1 MLAERPDISL
11 KMAITKEKFKC
22 KLRTPESKLNETAA
36 DQYENI
42 LDKQADLW
50 MQIFSKPICVLSG
63 AAGTGKTTV
72 IKAIVENIERV
83 HGQAA
88 GFLLMAPTGKA
99 AERIKT
105 QTEKNS
111 STIHSYLASN
121 GWLNKNFTLKRKGG
135 SKGQDVNTIIID
147 ECSMIDLNLFATLI
161 RSINWNSVQR
171 LILVGDPNQLPPIGR
186 GKVFSDTIEWLNQ
199 EYPENVGVLCENIRQ
214 LVNRVEGNG
223 CGILDLAELFIQEK
237 QSDMEDTGAA
247 DTLKQKKEEL
257 FTKIMENGNGDIDKD
272 LAVYFWKEQADL
284 ETLLRDVL
292 TQDME
297 AMTGMAEYSG
307 LDKLWQQAIR
317 KADGTSNPDAIQ
329 IISPYRGEFYGTGA
343 LNVLMQND
351 FNPYWSHRYN
361 LDGISY
367 FDKVIQFR
375 NRPKSDMAYAYN
387 QETRAVEQHEVYN
400 GEIGLVL
407 MHPFDQ
413 KNKRYNYISTI
424 ERFQVAFSNK
434 NRQRLRYNYGRE
446 YGRNDKGWN
455 LPEQKVQENLELAY
469 AISVHKS
476 QGSEFDYV
484 YIVIPKRDS
493 HLLSMELLY
502 TAITRAQKKVT
513 ILLQEDIG
521 TLTAL
526 GHIEKSAVRRINS
539 SVFAFN
545 PLPEELLYIQ
555 SWYADEKKL
564 ATLSEYFV
572 RSKSEVIIA
581 NMLVSEEVP
590 FVYEEPLYAPDGTM
604 FLPDFTV
611 KFRGETYYW
620 EHVGRLDLP
629 DYRAHWEIKEKW
641 YEKHFPGRL
650 LITYEGKDLSIA
662 AMDIIKGHK

>member
-1 MLAERPDISL
+1 
-11 KMAITKEKFKC
+11 
-22 KLRTPESKLNETAA
+22 
-36 DQYENI
+36 
-42 LDKQADLW
+42 
-50 MQIFSKPICVLSG
+50 
-63 AAGTGKTTV
+63 
-72 IKAIVENIERV
+72 
-83 HGQAA
+83 
-88 GFLLMAPTGKA
+88 
-99 AERIKT
+99 
-105 QTEKNS
+105 
-111 STIHSYLASN
+111 
-121 GWLNKNFTLKRKGG
+121 
-135 SKGQDVNTIIID
+135 
-147 ECSMIDLNLFATLI
+147 
-161 RSINWNSVQR
+161 
-171 LILVGDPNQLPPIGR
+171 
-186 GKVFSDTIEWLNQ
+186 
-199 EYPENVGVLCENIRQ
+199 
-214 LVNRVEGNG
+214 
-223 CGILDLAELFIQEK
+223 
-237 QSDMEDTGAA
+237 
-247 DTLKQKKEEL
+247 
-257 FTKIMENGNGDIDKD
+257 MENGNGDIDKD

-361 LDGISY
+361 LDGIGY

>member
-1 MLAERPDISL
+1 MRKSIGSSFLFLRSRKGGGAYESDL
-11 KMAITKEKFKC
+11 NMAGKQSTK
-22 KLRTPESKLNETAA
+22 SKNQSKPKE
-36 DQYENI
+36 EIIMSKKRSII
-42 LDKQADLW
+42 LDKQADIC

-199 EYPENVGVLCENIRQ
+199 EYPENVGVLSENIRQ

-555 SWYADEKKL
+555 NWYADEKKL

-581 NMLVSEEVP
+581 NMLTS
-590 FVYEEPLYAPDGTM
+590 L
-604 FLPDFTV
+604 
-611 KFRGETYYW
+611 
-620 EHVGRLDLP
+620 
-629 DYRAHWEIKEKW
+629 
-641 YEKHFPGRL
+641 
-650 LITYEGKDLSIA
+650 
-662 AMDIIKGHK
+662 

>member
-1 MLAERPDISL
+1 M
-11 KMAITKEKFKC
+11 
-22 KLRTPESKLNETAA
+22 
-36 DQYENI
+36 
-42 LDKQADLW
+42 
-50 MQIFSKPICVLSG
+50 
-63 AAGTGKTTV
+63 
-72 IKAIVENIERV
+72 
-83 HGQAA
+83 
-88 GFLLMAPTGKA
+88 
-99 AERIKT
+99 
-105 QTEKNS
+105 
-111 STIHSYLASN
+111 
-121 GWLNKNFTLKRKGG
+121 
-135 SKGQDVNTIIID
+135 
-147 ECSMIDLNLFATLI
+147 
-161 RSINWNSVQR
+161 
-171 LILVGDPNQLPPIGR
+171 
-186 GKVFSDTIEWLNQ
+186 
-199 EYPENVGVLCENIRQ
+199 
-214 LVNRVEGNG
+214 
-223 CGILDLAELFIQEK
+223 
-237 QSDMEDTGAA
+237 
-247 DTLKQKKEEL
+247 
-257 FTKIMENGNGDIDKD
+257 
-272 LAVYFWKEQADL
+272 
-284 ETLLRDVL
+284 
-292 TQDME
+292 
-297 AMTGMAEYSG
+297 
-307 LDKLWQQAIR
+307 
-317 KADGTSNPDAIQ
+317 
-329 IISPYRGEFYGTGA
+329 
-343 LNVLMQND
+343 LMQND

-555 SWYADEKKL
+555 NWYADEKKL
-564 ATLSEYFV
+564 ALCRNTL
-572 RSKSEVIIA
+572 
-581 NMLVSEEVP
+581 
-590 FVYEEPLYAPDGTM
+590 
-604 FLPDFTV
+604 
-611 KFRGETYYW
+611 
-620 EHVGRLDLP
+620 
-629 DYRAHWEIKEKW
+629 
-641 YEKHFPGRL
+641 
-650 LITYEGKDLSIA
+650 
-662 AMDIIKGHK
+662 

>member
-1 MLAERPDISL
+1 ML
-11 KMAITKEKFKC
+11 F
-22 KLRTPESKLNETAA
+22 
-36 DQYENI
+36 
-42 LDKQADLW
+42 
-50 MQIFSKPICVLSG
+50 
-63 AAGTGKTTV
+63 
-72 IKAIVENIERV
+72 
-83 HGQAA
+83 
-88 GFLLMAPTGKA
+88 
-99 AERIKT
+99 
-105 QTEKNS
+105 
-111 STIHSYLASN
+111 
-121 GWLNKNFTLKRKGG
+121 
-135 SKGQDVNTIIID
+135 
-147 ECSMIDLNLFATLI
+147 
-161 RSINWNSVQR
+161 RS
-171 LILVGDPNQLPPIGR
+171 
-186 GKVFSDTIEWLNQ
+186 
-199 EYPENVGVLCENIRQ
+199 IRQ
-214 LVNRVEGNG
+214 LVNQVEGNG

-237 QSDMEDTGAA
+237 QSDMEGSGAV
-247 DTLKQKKEEL
+247 DTLKQKKEKL
-257 FTKIMENGNGDIDKD
+257 FTKILENGNGDIDKD

-284 ETLLRDVL
+284 ETVLRDVL
-292 TQDME
+292 TSDME
-297 AMTGMAEYSG
+297 SMTGMEEYSG

-317 KADGTSNPDAIQ
+317 KSDGTSNPDAIQ
-329 IISPYRGEFYGTGA
+329 IISPYRGEFYGTEA

-351 FNPYWSHRYN
+351 FNPYWSKRYN

-387 QETRAVEQHEVYN
+387 QETRAVEQHEVFN

-434 NRQRLRYNYGRE
+434 NRQKLRYNYGRE
-446 YGRNDKGWN
+446 YGRNDKGWY

-539 SVFAFN
+539 SVFTFN

-555 SWYADEKKL
+555 NWYADEKKL

-641 YEKHFPGRL
+641 YEKHFPGKL
-650 LITYEGKDLSIA
+650 LITYEGKDLSTA
-662 AMDIIKGHK
+662 AMDIIQSHK